1 MDNEAFLQ
9 QFERNIE
16 SLLAQGQ
23 LDEAFEKCQLALQKF
38 PSEKSLL
45 KIKRDIETQIAYK
58 NEKEIKANIKTAK
71 NLFSR
76 GEIEQALKLIKNTFP
91 LAPNNEKLKDL
102 YRKFQEV
109 YKEKLEEAEKNFIK
123 KQYENLKK
131 LIDEDNYSQFVLA
144 TDRLE
149 SENQANKNIQK
160 LLKDVRTILIEK
172 EIKSRKDLLNS
183 EKFEDIENFI
193 QGLEK
198 IDADSEAVKQLKN
211 YVKRRKMGSQI
222 EDVEEFI
229 YAGENNLNT
238 LMKLGKYEEAIL
250 VCEEILQTNPNDS
263 SVARTLRKAKR
274 KAFYK
279 SRAEAIK
286 NILTKLPALKAEY
299 KQNKE
304 NFIRI

>member
-1 MDNEAFLQ
+1 MDNEAFFQ
-9 QFERNIE
+9 QFKRNIE
-16 SLLAQGQ
+16 VLLSQGK
-23 LDEAFEKCQLALQKF
+23 LEEAFEKCQLALQKF
-38 PSEKSLL
+38 PNEKSLL
-45 KIKRDIETQIAYK
+45 KIKRDIETQITYK
-58 NEKEIKANIKTAK
+58 NEKEIKTNIKTAK
-71 NLFSR
+71 TLFGQ
-76 GEIEQALKLIKNTFP
+76 GEIEQALRLTKDTFS
-91 LAPNNEKLKDL
+91 LAPSNEKLKGL
-102 YRKFQEV
+102 YRKFQEA
-109 YKEKLEEAEKNFIK
+109 YKEKLEETEENFIK
-123 KQYENLKK
+123 KQYESLKN
-131 LIDEDNYSQFVLA
+131 LIDEGDYPQFIQA

-172 EIKSRKDLLNS
+172 EIKNRKDLLNS

-198 IDADSEAVKQLKN
+198 IDANSETIRQLKN

-229 YAGENNLNT
+229 YTGESNLNT

-250 VCEEILQTNPNDS
+250 VCEEILQTNPENS
-263 SVARTLRKAKR
+263 AVVAIFRKAKR

-286 NILTKLPALKAEY
+286 NILAKLPALKAEY

>member
-16 SLLAQGQ
+16 SLLVEGK
-23 LDEAFEKCQLALQKF
+23 LEEAFEKCQLALQKF
-38 PSEKSLL
+38 PNEKIFL
-45 KIKRDIETQIAYK
+45 KIKKEVEAQITDK
-58 NEKEIKANIKTAK
+58 NKKEIKANVKTAK
-71 NLFSR
+71 AFFNQ

-91 LAPNNEKLKDL
+91 LAPNNEDLKDL
-102 YRKFQEV
+102 YRKYQEV

-131 LIDEDNYSQFVLA
+131 LIDEDSYPQFIQA

-149 SENQANKNIQK
+149 SENKANKNIQK
-160 LLKDVRTILIEK
+160 LLKDVRAILIEK
-172 EIKSRKDLLNS
+172 EIKNRKDLINS

-198 IDADSEAVKQLKN
+198 IDTNSETIKQLKG

-229 YAGENNLNT
+229 YEGENNLAT

-250 VCEEILQTNPNDS
+250 VCEEILQTNPANGS
-263 SVARTLRKAKR
+263 AIRTLQKAKR

-279 SRAEAIK
+279 SRTEAIK
-286 NILTKLPALKAEY
+286 NIFIKLPALKAEY
-299 KQNKE
+299 EQNKE
-304 NFIRI
+304 NFIRV

>member
-1 MDNEAFLQ
+1 MDNEAFFQ
-9 QFERNIE
+9 QFKRNIE
-16 SLLAQGQ
+16 VLLSQGK
-23 LDEAFEKCQLALQKF
+23 LEEAFEKCQLALQKF
-38 PSEKSLL
+38 PNEKSLL
-45 KIKRDIETQIAYK
+45 KIKRDIETQITYK
-58 NEKEIKANIKTAK
+58 NEKEIKTNIKTAK
-71 NLFSR
+71 TLFGQ
-76 GEIEQALKLIKNTFP
+76 GEIEQALRLTKDTFS
-91 LAPNNEKLKDL
+91 LAPSNEKLKGL
-102 YRKFQEV
+102 YRKFQEA
-109 YKEKLEEAEKNFIK
+109 YKEKLEETEENFIK
-123 KQYENLKK
+123 KKYESLKN
-131 LIDEDNYSQFVLA
+131 LIDEGDYPQFIQA

-172 EIKSRKDLLNS
+172 EIKNRKDLLNS

-198 IDADSEAVKQLKN
+198 IDANSETIRQLKN

-229 YAGENNLNT
+229 YTGESNLNT

-250 VCEEILQTNPNDS
+250 VCEEILQTNPENS
-263 SVARTLRKAKR
+263 AVVAIFRKAKR

-286 NILTKLPALKAEY
+286 NILAKLPALKAEY